1 MNPIKLAVLTA
12 LVPCAASQAANIAWI
27 SFHGADNTPTVNAAN
42 AGHTVA
48 PDAGYTS
55 LLTGAGHSVTRFVTG
70 DNADTLPA
78 FASLNTY
85 DLVIIGRSVA
95 SGHYQ
100 QANEATFWNTTVTAP
115 LIDMSGYTLRNSRLG
130 YTTGGTI
137 PDTTASVKLTVS
149 AVDHPIFAG
158 ISLDVGNTMVNN
170 YADIITFNS
179 ILQRGISVNT
189 DPLAGGGTLLAAV
202 SAGAPTAANGAIIA
216 EWNAGATM
224 ATTPATTLGGHRLVF
239 VSGTREADGIS
250 GETAGIIDLTADGR
264 TMFLNAVDYMT
275 TPVTVPEPASLS
287 LIGLGAAALLLK
299 KRRA

>member
-1 MNPIKLAVLTA
+1 MNPIKLAALTV
-12 LVPCAASQAANIAWI
+12 LVPCVASQAANIAWI

-48 PDAGYTS
+48 PDSGYTS

-78 FASLNTY
+78 FATLNTF
-85 DLVIIGRSVA
+85 DLVIIGRSVNSA
-95 SGHYQ
+95 HYQ

-115 LIDMSGYTLRNSRLG
+115 LMDMSGYTLRNSRLG
-130 YTTGGTI
+130 YTTGGNM
-137 PDTTASVKLTVS
+137 PDITAPVKLTVS
-149 AVDHPIFAG
+149 DVNHPIFAG
-158 ISLDVGNTMVNN
+158 ISLDVGNTMVND
-170 YADIITFNS
+170 YAEIITFNS

-202 SAGAPTAANGAIIA
+202 SAGAPSAANGAMIA

-239 VSGTREADGIS
+239 LSGSREADGIS
-250 GETAGIIDLTADGR
+250 GETAGLIDLTADGR
-264 TMFLNAVDYMT
+264 TMFLNAVTYMT
-275 TPVTVPEPASLS
+275 TPVPEPASLS
-287 LIGLGAAALLLK
+287 LIGLGAAALLLR